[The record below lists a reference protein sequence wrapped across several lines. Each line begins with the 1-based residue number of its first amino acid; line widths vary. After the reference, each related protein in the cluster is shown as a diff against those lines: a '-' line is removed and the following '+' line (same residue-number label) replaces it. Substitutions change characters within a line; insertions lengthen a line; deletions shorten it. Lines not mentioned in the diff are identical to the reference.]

1 MFFRKLLCYI
11 GIHRPLSDHSR
22 SFVDYV
28 TGRTVYSAKCPCGKS
43 WMVDSRLP
51 MQGFK
56 VKNEMISE
64 IYNSKN

>member
-1 MFFRKLLCYI
+1 MCFKKLLCYI
-11 GIHRPLSDHSR
+11 GIHRPLSGHSR

-28 TGRTVYSAKCPCGKS
+28 TGRTVYAAKCPCGKS

-64 IYNSKN
+64 RHNKN